1 MGPELTIGL
10 IRAAG
15 YSAYAAIATLI
26 VAAVTIVLFFGGAG
40 QFWGPVNDVFVS
52 LTTLL
57 LILPVLAIL
66 LLAGDHAGWWFSALS
81 WLAIAGLLLV
91 AVGQLLL
98 VVGVIS
104 LNASFLTGGIGIT
117 PFLVW
122 ALATVW
128 TAWTFGVPSVMV
140 GFLLAGVL
148 VMSALTTAV
157 SLALPGVATG
167 IVSAVLTLAVC
178 AWMAALG
185 SDLLGRA

>member
-1 MGPELTIGL
+1 MDPELTVGL
-10 IRAAG
+10 VRAAG
-15 YSAYAAIATLI
+15 YSAYAAIATLV
-26 VAAVTIVLFFGGAG
+26 VAAVTIALFFGGAG

-57 LILPVLAIL
+57 LILPVLAVL
-66 LLAGDHAGWWFSALS
+66 LLAGDEAGWWFSILS
-81 WLAIAGLLLV
+81 WLAIAGLVLV

-104 LNASFLTGGIGIT
+104 LNTSFLTGGVGIT
-117 PFLVW
+117 PFLLW
-122 ALATVW
+122 ALATIW
-128 TAWTFGVPSVMV
+128 TAWSFGVPSPMV

-157 SLALPGVATG
+157 SLALPGMATG
-167 IVSAVLTLAVC
+167 IVSGVLTLALC

>member
-1 MGPELTIGL
+1 MDPELSIAL
-10 IRAAG
+10 VRAAG
-15 YSAYAAIATLI
+15 YSTYAAIATLI
-26 VAAVTIVLFFGGAG
+26 VAAITIVLFFGGAG

-52 LTTLL
+52 LPTLL

-104 LNASFLTGGIGIT
+104 LNASFLTGGIGLT

-122 ALATVW
+122 ALATIW
-128 TAWTFGVPSVMV
+128 TAWTFGVPSMMV
-140 GFLLAGVL
+140 GFLLAAVL

-167 IVSAVLTLAVC
+167 IV
-178 AWMAALG
+178 
-185 SDLLGRA
+185 

>member
-1 MGPELTIGL
+1 MDPELTVGL
-10 IRAAG
+10 VRAAG
-15 YSAYAAIATLI
+15 YSAYAAIATLV
-26 VAAVTIVLFFGGAG
+26 VAAVTIALFFGGAG

-57 LILPVLAIL
+57 LILPVVAVL
-66 LLAGDHAGWWFSALS
+66 LLAGDEAGWWFTAVS

-98 VVGVIS
+98 VTGMIS
-104 LNASFLTGGIGIT
+104 LNASFLTGGVGIA
-117 PFLVW
+117 PFVLW
-122 ALATVW
+122 ALATIW
-128 TAWTFGVPSVMV
+128 TAWTFGTPSMMV

-157 SLALPGVATG
+157 SVALPGTATG
-167 IVSAVLTLAVC
+167 VVSGVLVLALC
-178 AWMAALG
+178 AWLAALG

>member
-15 YSAYAAIATLI
+15 YSAYAAIATLV
-26 VAAVTIVLFFGGAG
+26 VAAVTIGLFFGGAG
-40 QFWGPVNDVFVS
+40 QLWGPVNDVFVS

-66 LLAGDHAGWWFSALS
+66 LLAGDQAGWWFSLLS

-117 PFLVW
+117 PFLLW
-122 ALATVW
+122 ALATIW
-128 TAWTFGVPSVMV
+128 TAWTFGVPS
-140 GFLLAGVL
+140 
-148 VMSALTTAV
+148 
-157 SLALPGVATG
+157 
-167 IVSAVLTLAVC
+167 
-178 AWMAALG
+178 
-185 SDLLGRA
+185 

>member
-1 MGPELTIGL
+1 MDPELSIGL
-10 IRAAG
+10 VRAAG
-15 YSAYAAIATLI
+15 YSTYAAIATLI
-26 VAAVTIVLFFGGAG
+26 VAAITIALFFGGAG

-52 LTTLL
+52 LTVLL
-57 LILPVLAIL
+57 LVLPVFAVL
-66 LLAGDHAGWWFSALS
+66 LLAGDQAGWWFSALS

-91 AVGQLLL
+91 AAGQLLL

-104 LNASFLTGGIGIT
+104 LNTSFLTGGIGIT
-117 PFLVW
+117 PFLLW
-122 ALATVW
+122 ALASIW
-128 TAWTFGVPSVMV
+128 TAWTFGVPSMMV

-167 IVSAVLTLAVC
+167 IVSGVLTLALC

>member
-15 YSAYAAIATLI
+15 YSAYAAIATLV
-26 VAAVTIVLFFGGAG
+26 VAAVTIGLFFGGAG

-104 LNASFLTGGIGIT
+104 LNASFLTGGIGIS
-117 PFLVW
+117 PFLLW
-122 ALATVW
+122 ALATIW
-128 TAWTFGVPSVMV
+128 TAWTFGVPSMMV

-148 VMSALTTAV
+148 VVSALTTAV

>member
-1 MGPELTIGL
+1 MDPELTIGMV
-10 IRAAG
+10 RAAG

-26 VAAVTIVLFFGGAG
+26 VAAVTIALFFGGAG

-57 LILPVLAIL
+57 LILPVLGIL
-66 LLAGDHAGWWFSALS
+66 LLAGDQAGWWFSILS

-98 VVGVIS
+98 VVGAIS
-104 LNASFLTGGIGIT
+104 LNTSFLTGGIGIT
-117 PFLVW
+117 PFLLW

-128 TAWTFGVPSVMV
+128 TAWTFGVPSMMV

-157 SLALPGVATG
+157 SLALPGLATG
-167 IVSAVLTLAVC
+167 IVGAALTLALC